1 MKETEKSLLNKEE
14 KMMNENTNNNIVDNP
29 EPDWSL
35 GMFWEDITHI
45 LKKIGELIEELIK
58 ALSGSAE

>member
-1 MKETEKSLLNKEE
+1 
-14 KMMNENTNNNIVDNP
+14 MMNENKREIVDNP

-35 GMFWEDITHI
+35 GMFWEDLTHI

-58 ALSGSAE
+58 AITGA

>member
-1 MKETEKSLLNKEE
+1 
-14 KMMNENTNNNIVDNP
+14 MMNENTNNNVTPNP

-45 LKKIGELIEELIK
+45 LKKIGELIEEFIK
-58 ALSGSAE
+58 ALTGGNE

>member
-1 MKETEKSLLNKEE
+1 
-14 KMMNENTNNNIVDNP
+14 MNENTSKVVENE

-35 GMFWEDITHI
+35 GMFWEDITYI
-45 LKKIGELIEELIK
+45 LKKIGELIEGLIK

>member
-1 MKETEKSLLNKEE
+1 MSLLSKEE
-14 KMMNENTNNNIVDNP
+14 KKMNENTNPNVTPNP

-58 ALSGSAE
+58 ALTGGNE

>member
-1 MKETEKSLLNKEE
+1 
-14 KMMNENTNNNIVDNP
+14 MNENTNNNLVENP
-29 EPDWSL
+29 EPDWSI

>member
-29 EPDWSL
+29 EPDWSI